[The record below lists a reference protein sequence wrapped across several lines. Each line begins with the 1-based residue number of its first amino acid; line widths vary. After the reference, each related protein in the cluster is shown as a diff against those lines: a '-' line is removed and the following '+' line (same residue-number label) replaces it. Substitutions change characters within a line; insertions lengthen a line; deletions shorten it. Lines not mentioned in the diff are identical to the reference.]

1 VKVEFI
7 NKIWV
12 KGTGKVS
19 VLRKVLFVCAVILLL
34 ISLVQFLLG
43 GLDEI
48 SWFTGVILPVVMLI
62 YYRLNYNTDGYMG
75 VRCDFRIEKEG
86 FHVYYYDIDYRD
98 GNGAHVEHIYIPYEC
113 VKELQYSRELVS
125 VRIISQPVVTIHI
138 KEKEEVIPV
147 YENKEGVATREK
159 VQGPEISGSSF
170 YRLFYAT
177 GGILACLAV
186 LVIGGLAMQVQEKNR
201 LKQLLNEQVQ
211 YASAVQQVY
220 VAEEGETIASI
231 CIKFYQTE
239 EYADDIR
246 VLNGLEEDEEPVAG
260 QKLFLP

>member
-1 VKVEFI
+1 MKVEFI

-34 ISLVQFLLG
+34 ISFVQFLLG
-43 GLDEI
+43 GMDEI

-113 VKELQYSRELVS
+113 VKEFQYSRELVS

-138 KEKEEVIPV
+138 KEKEEVTD
-147 YENKEGVATREK
+147 YK
-159 VQGPEISGSSF
+159 
-170 YRLFYAT
+170 AT
-177 GGILACLAV
+177 GAWHTCILYPP
-186 LVIGGLAMQVQEKNR
+186 IEKI
-201 LKQLLNEQVQ
+201 NEIVKYIQDNCFISVT
-211 YASAVQQVY
+211 YM
-220 VAEEGETIASI
+220 EH
-231 CIKFYQTE
+231 
-239 EYADDIR
+239 
-246 VLNGLEEDEEPVAG
+246 
-260 QKLFLP
+260 